1 MQTQQKVRRHLD
13 QDWLADLLCPGGGEH
28 DDGSGGEYD
37 YGGGEHDDGSGG
49 EYDYGGG
56 EHDVDLGGEHD
67 DDVGGE
73 HDDGDVGGDSL
84 I

>member
-1 MQTQQKVRRHLD
+1 MRRHLD

-37 YGGGEHDDGSGG
+37 YGGGEHDDG
-49 EYDYGGG
+49 
-56 EHDVDLGGEHD
+56 
-67 DDVGGE
+67 DVGS
-73 HDDGDVGGDSL
+73 DSL

>member
-1 MQTQQKVRRHLD
+1 MRRHLD

-28 DDGSGGEYD
+28 DDGSGGE
-37 YGGGEHDDGSGG
+37 
-49 EYDYGGG
+49 
-56 EHDVDLGGEHD
+56 HDVDLGGEHD

-73 HDDGDVGGDSL
+73 CGDVGVEEHDDGNVGCDSL